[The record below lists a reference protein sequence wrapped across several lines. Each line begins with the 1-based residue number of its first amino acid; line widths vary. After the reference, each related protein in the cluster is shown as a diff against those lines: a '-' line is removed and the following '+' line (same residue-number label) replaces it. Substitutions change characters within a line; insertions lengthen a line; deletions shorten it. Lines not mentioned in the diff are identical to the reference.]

1 MYPLMVLMMA
11 RLRDNYFWESLG
23 YTGGK
28 VIVFDEGTTLIST
41 DGKVLDTILGIVD
54 GITLGLDVGTELGY
68 LDR

>member
-1 MYPLMVLMMA
+1 M
-11 RLRDNYFWESLG
+11 
-23 YTGGK
+23 
-28 VIVFDEGTTLIST
+28 IVFDEGTTLIST